1 MPQSINDPLLAYDRE
16 HIWHPYAALPNAAPI
31 YRVAGAQGVRIRLDD
46 DRELIDGTSSWWSAV
61 HGYNHPV
68 LNAAVRR
75 QLEDMSNVMFGG
87 LTHTPA
93 IRLARMLID
102 LTPAPLQKVFFSDS
116 GSVAVEI
123 AIKMALQ
130 FWHAQ
135 GRSEKRRLLTVRGG
149 YHGDTFMAMSVCDP
163 LDGMHQLFSG
173 TLPQHLFADRPA
185 TPFGAKFDEADIDS
199 LRNLLEQHTGEIAA
213 LIVEPIFQGAGGMY
227 FYAPEYLQ
235 RARALC
241 DEYDVLLICDEIA
254 TGFGRTGKLFACEH
268 AGISPDIMC
277 LGKAITGGYMT
288 LAATLCTTRVSDGI
302 STGGGLMHGPTFMAN
317 AMACAV
323 ACASIELLVGKPW
336 QKMVLNIEQKLRE
349 GLEPARNFSN
359 VADVRVLGAIGVIE
373 MRESIDVAAI
383 QDEFIQR
390 GVWVRPFGKFI
401 YAMPPFVVGDGDI
414 AVLTKG
420 MVEVAAVVSA
430 GSGT

>member
-1 MPQSINDPLLAYDRE
+1 MQTPAPPSDPLLAYDRD
-16 HIWHPYAALPNAAPI
+16 HIWHPYATLPNTAPV
-31 YRVAGAQGVRIRLDD
+31 YRVSNAQGVRIRLDD

-68 LNAAVRR
+68 LNAAARR
-75 QLEDMSNVMFGG
+75 QLEDMANVMFGG

-130 FWHAQ
+130 FWRAQ
-135 GRSEKRRLLTVRGG
+135 GHSGKRKLLTVRGG

-173 TLPQHLFADRPA
+173 TLPEHYFADRPA
-185 TPFGAKFDEADIDS
+185 ARFGGEFRASDMDS
-199 LRNLLEQHTGEIAA
+199 LRTLLEHHAGQIAA
-213 LIVEPIFQGAGGMY
+213 LIIEPIFQGAGGMY
-227 FYAPEYLQ
+227 FYAPEYLR
-235 RARALC
+235 RARQLC
-241 DEYDVLLICDEIA
+241 DEHDVLLICDEIA

-268 AGISPDIMC
+268 ADISPDIMC

-288 LAATLCTTRVSDGI
+288 LAATLCTERVSDGI
-302 STGGGLMHGPTFMAN
+302 SQKGGLMHGPTFMAN
-317 AMACAV
+317 ALACAV
-323 ACASIELLVGKPW
+323 ACASIELLMGKPW
-336 QKMVLNIEQKLRE
+336 QKNVLDIEQRLRT
-349 GLEPARNFSN
+349 GLEPARALPN

-373 MRESIDVAAI
+373 MRDAIDVAAL
-383 QDEFIQR
+383 QDQFIQR

-401 YAMPPFVVGDGDI
+401 YAMPPFIIGDDDL
-414 AVLTKG
+414 AALTRA
-420 MVEVAAVVSA
+420 MVEVA
-430 GSGT
+430 GIIR

>member
-1 MPQSINDPLLAYDRE
+1 MPNNTSDPLLAYDRE
-16 HIWHPYAALPNAAPI
+16 HIWHPYAALPNAAPV
-31 YRVAGAQGVRIRLDD
+31 YRVSSAHGVRLRLDD

-68 LNAAVRR
+68 LNAAARR

-87 LTHTPA
+87 LTHTSA
-93 IRLARMLID
+93 IRLGKLLVD
-102 LTPAPLQKVFFSDS
+102 LSPAPLQKVFFSDS

-130 FWHAQ
+130 FWQAQ
-135 GRSEKRRLLTVRGG
+135 GRGKKQKLLTVRGG

-163 LDGMHQLFSG
+163 VDGMHQLFSG
-173 TLPQHLFADRPA
+173 SLPQHFFAEKPA
-185 TPFGAKFDEADIDS
+185 TRFGESFSESDTDS
-199 LRNLLEQHTGEIAA
+199 LRALLQRHAGEIAA
-213 LIVEPIFQGAGGMY
+213 LIIEPIFQGAGGMY

-241 DEYDVLLICDEIA
+241 DEYEVLLICDEIA

-302 STGGGLMHGPTFMAN
+302 SAAGGLMHGPTFMAN
-317 AMACAV
+317 ALACAV
-323 ACASIELLVGKPW
+323 ACASIELLMGKPW
-336 QKMVLNIEQKLRE
+336 QKAVDNIEQRLRE
-349 GLEPARNFSN
+349 GLEPARALPN
-359 VADVRVLGAIGVIE
+359 VADVRALGAIGVIE
-373 MRESIDVAAI
+373 MRAQVNVAAI

-390 GVWVRPFGKFI
+390 GLWVRPFGKFI
-401 YAMPPFVVGDGDI
+401 YAMPPFVINDEDL
-414 AVLTKG
+414 ATLTRG
-420 MVEVAAVVSA
+420 MVEVAGLASP
-430 GSGT
+430 TE

>member
-1 MPQSINDPLLAYDRE
+1 MPAAIPAPTDPLLAYDRE
-16 HIWHPYAALPNAAPI
+16 HIWHPYAALPNAAPV
-31 YRVAGAQGVRIRLDD
+31 YRVSNAHGVRITLDD

-93 IRLARMLID
+93 IRLAKVLVD

-130 FWHAQ
+130 YWHAQ
-135 GRSEKRRLLTVRGG
+135 GLPGKHKLLTVRGG

-163 LDGMHQLFSG
+163 VDGMHQLFSG
-173 TLPQHLFADRPA
+173 ALPQHFFADRPA
-185 TPFGAKFDEADIDS
+185 TRFGETFVEGDTES
-199 LRNLLEQHTGEIAA
+199 LRNLLEHHAFEIAA
-213 LIVEPIFQGAGGMY
+213 LIIEPIFQGAGGMY

-235 RARALC
+235 RARTLC

-254 TGFGRTGKLFACEH
+254 TGFGRTGKLFACEY
-268 AGISPDIMC
+268 ADISPDIMC

-288 LAATLCTTRVSDGI
+288 LAATLCTDRISDGI
-302 STGGGLMHGPTFMAN
+302 SSAGGLMHGPTFMAN
-317 AMACAV
+317 ALACAV
-323 ACASIELLVGKPW
+323 ACASIELLASKPW
-336 QKMVLNIEQKLRE
+336 QKTVLNIEQQLRS
-349 GLEPARNFSN
+349 GLEPARALPD
-359 VADVRVLGAIGVIE
+359 VADVRALGAIGVIE
-373 MRESIDVAAI
+373 MREAINVAAI

-390 GVWVRPFGKFI
+390 GLWVRPFGKFI
-401 YAMPPFVVGDGDI
+401 YAMPPFIMGDEDL
-414 AVLTKG
+414 ATLTRG
-420 MVEVAAVVSA
+420 MVEVAELI
-430 GSGT
+430 

>member
-1 MPQSINDPLLAYDRE
+1 MPAAIDSTDPLLAYDRE
-16 HIWHPYAALPNAAPI
+16 HIWHPYAKLPSAAPL
-31 YRVAGAQGVRIRLDD
+31 YRVSSAHGVRIRLDD

-93 IRLARMLID
+93 IRLAKLLVD

-130 FWHAQ
+130 FWQAQ
-135 GRSEKRRLLTVRGG
+135 GHPRKQKLLTVRGG

-163 LDGMHQLFSG
+163 VDGMHQLFG
-173 TLPQHLFADRPA
+173 GAMPQHFFADKPA
-185 TPFGAKFDEADIDS
+185 TRFGETFSEDDTDS
-199 LRNLLEQHTGEIAA
+199 LRSLLEQNAGEIAA
-213 LIVEPIFQGAGGMY
+213 LIIEPIFQGAGGMY
-227 FYAPEYLQ
+227 FYAPEYLR

-241 DEYDVLLICDEIA
+241 DEYDVLLVCDEIA

-277 LGKAITGGYMT
+277 LGKAITGGYIT
-288 LAATLCTTRVSDGI
+288 LAATLCTERVSDGI
-302 STGGGLMHGPTFMAN
+302 SAGSGLMHGPTFMAN
-317 AMACAV
+317 ALACAV
-323 ACASIELLVGKPW
+323 ACASIELLTTKPW
-336 QKMVLNIEQKLRE
+336 HKTVSNIEQQLRS
-349 GLEPARNFSN
+349 GLEPARALPN

-390 GVWVRPFGKFI
+390 GLWVRPFGKFI
-401 YAMPPFVVGDGDI
+401 YAMPPFVMGDEDL
-414 AVLTKG
+414 AVLARG
-420 MVEVAAVVSA
+420 MVEVA
-430 GSGT
+430 GLEQKKE

>member
-1 MPQSINDPLLAYDRE
+1 MSSDTTHDPLLAYDRE
-16 HIWHPYAALPNAAPI
+16 HVWHPYAKLPGTAPV

-75 QLEDMSNVMFGG
+75 QLEDMANVMFGG

-130 FWHAQ
+130 FWQAQ
-135 GRSEKRRLLTVRGG
+135 GRPEKQKLLTVRGG

-163 LDGMHQLFSG
+163 VEGMHQLFDG
-173 TLPQHLFADRPA
+173 TLPRHYFADRPA
-185 TPFGAKFDEADIDS
+185 TAFGASFARSDTDS
-199 LRNLLEQHTGEIAA
+199 LRGLLERHAGEIAA
-213 LIVEPIFQGAGGMY
+213 LIIEPIFQGAGGMY

-235 RARALC
+235 CARALC

-268 AGISPDIMC
+268 AGISPDILC
-277 LGKAITGGYMT
+277 LGKAVTGGYMT
-288 LAATLCTTRVSDGI
+288 LAATLCTERVSDGI
-302 STGGGLMHGPTFMAN
+302 SAHGGLMHGPTFMAN
-317 AMACAV
+317 ALACAV
-323 ACASIELLVGKPW
+323 ACASIELLLQGPW
-336 QKMVLNIEQKLRE
+336 QKRVANIEQRLRE
-349 GLEPARNFSN
+349 GLEPARVLPG

-373 MRESIDVAAI
+373 TRQAIDVAAI
-383 QDEFIQR
+383 QDEFIRR

-401 YAMPPFVVGDGDI
+401 YAMPPFVIGDEDL
-414 AVLTKG
+414 AVITRA
-420 MVEVAAVVSA
+420 MVDVAALLQP
-430 GSGT
+430 

>member
-1 MPQSINDPLLAYDRE
+1 MSQIPNDPLLAYDRE
-16 HIWHPYAALPNAAPI
+16 HIWHPYATLPNAAPV

-135 GRSEKRRLLTVRGG
+135 GRPDKRRLLTVRGG

-163 LDGMHQLFSG
+163 LDGMHQLFNG
-173 TLPQHLFADRPA
+173 TLPQHLFADKPA
-185 TPFGAKFDEADIDS
+185 TPFGARFDEAHIDS
-199 LRNLLEQHTGEIAA
+199 LRNLLEQHAGEIAA
-213 LIVEPIFQGAGGMY
+213 LIIEPIFQGAGGMY

-241 DEYDVLLICDEIA
+241 DEHDVLLICDEI
-254 TGFGRTGKLFACEH
+254 ACEH

-336 QKMVLNIEQKLRE
+336 QKMVSNIEQKLRE
-349 GLEPARNFSN
+349 GLEPARKLPN

-373 MRESIDVAAI
+373 MRDAINVAAI

-401 YAMPPFVVGDGDI
+401 YAMPPFIIGDEDL
-414 AVLTKG
+414 ASLTRG
-420 MVEVAAVVSA
+420 MVEVGALI
-430 GSGT
+430 

>member
-1 MPQSINDPLLAYDRE
+1 MSQIPNDPLLAYDRE
-16 HIWHPYAALPNAAPI
+16 HIWHPYATLPNAAPV

-135 GRSEKRRLLTVRGG
+135 GRPDKRRLLTVRGG

-163 LDGMHQLFSG
+163 LDGMHQLFNG
-173 TLPQHLFADRPA
+173 TLPQHLFADKPA
-185 TPFGAKFDEADIDS
+185 TPFGARFDEAHIDS
-199 LRNLLEQHTGEIAA
+199 LRNLLEQHAGEIAA
-213 LIVEPIFQGAGGMY
+213 LIIEPIFQGAGGMY

-241 DEYDVLLICDEIA
+241 DEHDVLLICDEIA

-336 QKMVLNIEQKLRE
+336 QKMVSNIEQKLRE
-349 GLEPARNFSN
+349 GLEPARKLPN

-373 MRESIDVAAI
+373 MRDAINVAAI

-401 YAMPPFVVGDGDI
+401 YAMPPFIIGDEDL
-414 AVLTKG
+414 ASLTRG
-420 MVEVAAVVSA
+420 MVEVGALI
-430 GSGT
+430 